1 MQFGL
6 SESQEFL
13 KDSARKFFAG
23 ECPSAEMRRLMETET
38 AYDADLWSK
47 LTDQGY
53 TGIIFPEAY
62 GGVGLGKVEL
72 MLLME
77 EAGRALLP
85 GPFFSTV
92 VLAGSVLDAVASPAH
107 KQKYLG
113 PICRGEARATVALLE
128 SSATWNPRDV
138 QLTASNGNLSG
149 EKYFVPDPAVA
160 DFIIVVAR
168 NGVFLVN
175 SKSPGLKISPMTAMD
190 LTRKLYVVEFN
201 NTPAEEISPT
211 TDLERAFDI
220 ATAALS
226 AELVG
231 GMQRTLDITVEYA
244 KTRKQFGKPIGTF
257 QAVQHQCA
265 DMYLETESSRSAV
278 YYAGWAL
285 EENSPDAT
293 VAVSIAKMYAS
304 DACRGVGNRGIQI
317 HGGMGFTWENDLH
330 LYYRRAKSSETMF
343 GDATFHR
350 ERIARQVIDSGPNLA
365 KTACHSQTRETSI
378 ISDLIHLT
386 KDNGIAVITIN
397 NPPVNALSPGVPEG
411 IAAAV
416 EQIDKDD
423 CVKAAVLT
431 GGGTTFVAGADIKE
445 FGKITSGKSG
455 GGLEL
460 PSLLLKIEDC
470 RKPVVMAIHGSA
482 FG

>member
-23 ECPSAEMRRLMETET
+23 ECPSAEVRRLMETDT
-38 AYDADLWSK
+38 AYDASLWSK

-92 VLAGSVLDAVASPAH
+92 VLAGAVLDTVCSPAH
-107 KQKYLG
+107 KHKYLA
-113 PICRGEARATVALLE
+113 PICRGEARATVAILE
-128 SSATWNPRDV
+128 SNASWNTRDI
-138 QLTASNGNLSG
+138 QLAAGNRKLTG
-149 EKYFVPDPAVA
+149 EKVFVTDAAIA

-168 NGVFLVN
+168 NGVFVVDSQAN
-175 SKSPGLKISPMTAMD
+175 GLKISPMSAVD
-190 LTRKLYVVEFN
+190 LTRKLYVVEFS
-201 NTPAEEISPT
+201 NTPAEEIGAT
-211 TDLERAFDI
+211 ADLARAFDI
-220 ATAALS
+220 ATAALA

-244 KTRKQFGKPIGTF
+244 KTRKQFGKPIGMF

-285 EENSPDAT
+285 EENSPDAAT
-293 VAVSIAKMYAS
+293 AVSIAKMYAS
-304 DACRGVGNRGIQI
+304 DAGRTVGNRGIQI
-317 HGGMGFTWENDLH
+317 HGGMGFTWENDIH
-330 LYYRRAKSSETMF
+330 LYYRRAKGSETAF

-350 ERIARQVIDSGPNLA
+350 ERIASVVIDSGSVSA
-365 KTACHSQTRETSI
+365 K
-378 ISDLIHLT
+378 
-386 KDNGIAVITIN
+386 
-397 NPPVNALSPGVPEG
+397 
-411 IAAAV
+411 
-416 EQIDKDD
+416 
-423 CVKAAVLT
+423 
-431 GGGTTFVAGADIKE
+431 
-445 FGKITSGKSG
+445 
-455 GGLEL
+455 
-460 PSLLLKIEDC
+460 
-470 RKPVVMAIHGSA
+470 SA
-482 FG
+482 

>member
-23 ECPSAEMRRLMETET
+23 ECPSSEVRRLMETDT
-38 AYDADLWSK
+38 AYDAGLWAK

-53 TGIIFPEAY
+53 TGIIFPEEY
-62 GGVGLGKVEL
+62 SGVGLGKVEL

-92 VLAGSVLDAVASPAH
+92 VLAGSVLDAVGSPAH
-107 KQKYLG
+107 KKKYLA
-113 PICRGEARATVALLE
+113 PICRGEARATVAILE
-128 SSATWNPRDV
+128 GSASWNPRHV
-138 QLTASNGNLSG
+138 QLTAANGKLTG
-149 EKYFVPDPAVA
+149 EKLFVSDAAVA
-160 DFIIVVAR
+160 DFILVVAR
-168 NGVFLVN
+168 NGVFIVDA
-175 SKSPGLKISPMTAMD
+175 KAPGLKISPMSAMD

-201 NTPAEEISPT
+201 DTPAEELGSVANLP
-211 TDLERAFDI
+211 RAFDV
-220 ATAALS
+220 ASAALA

-244 KTRKQFGKPIGTF
+244 KTRKQFGKPIGMF

-285 EENSPDAT
+285 EENAPDAP

-304 DACRGVGNRGIQI
+304 DAGRTVGNRGIQI

-330 LYYRRAKSSETMF
+330 LYYRRAKASENAF

-350 ERIARQVIDSGPNLA
+350 ERIASLIIDTPGSVA
-365 KTACHSQTRETSI
+365 K
-378 ISDLIHLT
+378 
-386 KDNGIAVITIN
+386 
-397 NPPVNALSPGVPEG
+397 
-411 IAAAV
+411 
-416 EQIDKDD
+416 
-423 CVKAAVLT
+423 
-431 GGGTTFVAGADIKE
+431 
-445 FGKITSGKSG
+445 
-455 GGLEL
+455 
-460 PSLLLKIEDC
+460 
-470 RKPVVMAIHGSA
+470 SA
-482 FG
+482 

>member
-23 ECPSAEMRRLMETET
+23 ECPSAEMRRLMETDT
-38 AYDADLWSK
+38 AYDAALWSK

-107 KQKYLG
+107 KQKYLA
-113 PICRGEARATVALLE
+113 PICRGEARSTVAILE
-128 SSATWNPRDV
+128 ANASWNLRDI
-138 QLTASNGNLSG
+138 QLTAANGKLSG
-149 EKYFVPDPAVA
+149 EKYFVSDAAVA
-160 DFIIVVAR
+160 DFILVIAS
-168 NGVFLVN
+168 NGVFIVN
-175 SKSPGLKISPMTAMD
+175 SKAPGLKISPMTAMD
-190 LTRKLYVVEFN
+190 LTRKLYVVEFS
-201 NTPAEEISPT
+201 NTPAEEIGAT
-211 TDLERAFDI
+211 ANLERAFDV
-220 ATAALS
+220 ATAALA
-226 AELVG
+226 AEMVG

-244 KTRKQFGKPIGTF
+244 KTRKQFGKTIGTF

-285 EENSPDAT
+285 EENSPDAST
-293 VAVSIAKMYAS
+293 AVSIAKMYAS
-304 DACRGVGNRGIQI
+304 DAARTVGNRGIQI
-317 HGGMGFTWENDLH
+317 HGGMGFTWENDVH
-330 LYYRRAKSSETMF
+330 LYYRRAKGSETAF

-350 ERIARQVIDSGPNLA
+350 ERIATKVIDSV
-365 KTACHSQTRETSI
+365 
-378 ISDLIHLT
+378 
-386 KDNGIAVITIN
+386 AV
-397 NPPVNALSPGVPEG
+397 
-411 IAAAV
+411 
-416 EQIDKDD
+416 D
-423 CVKAAVLT
+423 
-431 GGGTTFVAGADIKE
+431 AGAV
-445 FGKITSGKSG
+445 SVKS
-455 GGLEL
+455 
-460 PSLLLKIEDC
+460 
-470 RKPVVMAIHGSA
+470 A
-482 FG
+482 

>member
-38 AYDADLWSK
+38 AYDAALWSK

-92 VLAGSVLDAVASPAH
+92 VLAGSVLEAVGTPEH
-107 KQKYLG
+107 KKKYLA
-113 PICRGEARATVALLE
+113 PICRGEVRATVAILE
-128 SSATWNPRDV
+128 ASASWNPRDV
-138 QLTASNGNLSG
+138 QLSASNAKLSG
-149 EKYFVPDPAVA
+149 EKLFVSDAAIA
-160 DFIIVVAR
+160 DFIVVAAR
-168 NGVFLVN
+168 NGVFVVD
-175 SKSPGLKISPMTAMD
+175 SKAPGLKISSMSGMD
-190 LTRKLYVVEFN
+190 LTRKLYAVEFS
-201 NTPAEEISPT
+201 NTPAEEIGSA
-211 TDLERAFDI
+211 LRLAQAFDV
-220 ATAALS
+220 ATAALA

-244 KTRKQFGKPIGTF
+244 KTRKQFGKPIGIF

-285 EENSPDAT
+285 EEKSPDAST
-293 VAVSIAKMYAS
+293 AVSIAKMYVS
-304 DACRGVGNRGIQI
+304 DAARTVGNRGIQI

-330 LYYRRAKSSETMF
+330 LYYRRAKASETAF

-350 ERIARQVIDSGPNLA
+350 ERIASVVIGSGSISA
-365 KTACHSQTRETSI
+365 K
-378 ISDLIHLT
+378 
-386 KDNGIAVITIN
+386 
-397 NPPVNALSPGVPEG
+397 
-411 IAAAV
+411 
-416 EQIDKDD
+416 
-423 CVKAAVLT
+423 
-431 GGGTTFVAGADIKE
+431 
-445 FGKITSGKSG
+445 
-455 GGLEL
+455 
-460 PSLLLKIEDC
+460 
-470 RKPVVMAIHGSA
+470 SA
-482 FG
+482 